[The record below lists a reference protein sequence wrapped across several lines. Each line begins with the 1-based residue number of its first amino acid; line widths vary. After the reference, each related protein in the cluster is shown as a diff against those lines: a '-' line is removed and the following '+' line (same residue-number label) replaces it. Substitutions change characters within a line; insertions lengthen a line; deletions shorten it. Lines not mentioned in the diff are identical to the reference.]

1 MYYVYLIK
9 SIQFPEILYVG
20 YTVDVEQRLKI
31 HNSGSSF
38 HTAKHRPWQ
47 LVMYLAFV
55 EEKAAREFEKYL
67 KTQSGRA
74 FTTRRFLVY

>member
-20 YTVDVEQRLKI
+20 YTIDIEQRI
-31 HNSGSSF
+31 MVHNSGGSF
-38 HTAKHRPWQ
+38 YTAKYRPWQ
-47 LVMYLAFV
+47 LVLYLAFI
-55 EEKAAREFEKYL
+55 EEGAAKEFEKYL

-74 FTTRRFLVY
+74 FTKKRFLVH